1 MAIRPLSTTRHRRA
15 AFRVAGAIALL
26 LPAALGAQTV
36 GDSARG
42 DTAKHQRYTDTTAVQ
57 QPGDTT
63 ATLRAVVV
71 EAARSSA
78 VDRLP
83 DVQNGIPFR
92 GKKTERLQLDSLG
105 ANAAQDVSRQIL
117 GRIPGANFS
126 ETQGSGFPSN
136 GVGFRGLDPTQS
148 IEVNTRQ
155 NGINIAAD
163 LYGYPETY
171 YTPPM
176 EAVDHIDVVRGA
188 SALQYGPQFGGAIDY
203 VTRSGTPNS
212 PPVIH
217 ARATGG
223 SFGTFDT
230 FADVGGGTGPFTYY
244 GFIQY
249 RGEDGW
255 RPNSDFWQTSA
266 YAKLGYRASD
276 RVTLDLEYSLF
287 RNDIHMPGGLSDAQ
301 FAADPRA
308 SFRKRNWLASP
319 WNILALTLDAQL
331 SASTRLI
338 ATSSAMLSQRYL
350 VWRNEDGGPAAP
362 DDIDPATGE
371 YVPREV
377 ERERFRNVTTEARL
391 EHDHSLFGREGT
403 LSSGARFFA
412 GKLGRQEGGPGSTGT
427 DFDMNLVGGPY
438 ENDLSFG
445 TQNVALFAEEMVRVT
460 DRWSVTPGVRWELLR
475 STASGH
481 EDTNTVAPP
490 AKTRSYPLFGIG
502 TQLDVGR
509 ASNVYANVT
518 QAYRPI
524 TYDFLTP
531 FASASIIDPDLRD
544 ARGWNADL
552 GWRGALGPALR
563 FDVGVF
569 YLRYD
574 HRVGIVSMPGEN
586 GETVTEVTNVAR
598 STHKGVESYVEV
610 APFAWIDSGSTLAK
624 LRLFDSFAYVD
635 ARYAAGAFAGNH
647 VEEAPPVI
655 NRTGASFAWRALS
668 TTLQWSHTARSF
680 SDANN
685 TVASDDPG
693 VGLVPAYDVIDWS
706 GALSLGGRYT
716 VSFGVNNLTDARYF
730 TKRTNEYPGPGII
743 PAIGRS
749 VYASVGV
756 GVR

>member
-1 MAIRPLSTTRHRRA
+1 MLLPPLSTTRRRIA
-15 AFRVAGAIALL
+15 TRIAGALALL
-26 LPAALGAQTV
+26 LPAALGAQAV
-36 GDSARG
+36 GDATRS
-42 DTAKHQRYTDTTAVQ
+42 DTTVQQHDAVIQATRHLTDTTARLS
-57 QPGDTT
+57 P
-63 ATLRAVVV
+63 VVV
-71 EAARSSA
+71 EGARPSA
-78 VDRLP
+78 VGRLP
-83 DVQNGIPFR
+83 DLQNGIPFR

-105 ANAAQDVSRQIL
+105 ANVSQDVSRQIL

-126 ETQGSGFPSN
+126 EIQGSGFPSN

-188 SALQYGPQFGGAIDY
+188 SALQFGPQFGGAIDY
-203 VTRSGTPNS
+203 VTRSGTPDS
-212 PPVIH
+212 PPV
-217 ARATGG
+217 ARAHATGG
-223 SFGTFDT
+223 SFGSFGT
-230 FADVGGGTGPFTYY
+230 FADVGGGTGRLTYY
-244 GFIQY
+244 GYVQY

-255 RPNSDFWQTSA
+255 RPNADFRQTSA
-266 YAKLGYRASD
+266 YAKLGWRASD
-276 RVTLDLEYSLF
+276 RVMLGLEYSLF
-287 RNDIHMPGGLSDAQ
+287 RNRIHMPGGLSDAQ

-308 SFRKRNWLASP
+308 SFRARNWLASP

-331 SASTRLI
+331 SASTRLL
-338 ATSSAMLSQRYL
+338 ATTSAMLSQRYL

-377 ERERFRNVTTEARL
+377 ERERFRNVTTEARI
-391 EHDHSLFGREGT
+391 EHDHSLFGRAGT
-403 LSSGARFFA
+403 LSSGARVFA
-412 GKLGRQEGGPGSTGT
+412 GTLGRQEGGPGSTGT
-427 DFDMNLVGGPY
+427 DFDMSLVGGPY
-438 ENDLSFG
+438 ESDLSFG
-445 TQNVALFAEEMVRVT
+445 TRNVALFAEEMVRIT
-460 DRWSVTPGVRWELLR
+460 DRWSITPGARWELLR

-481 EDTNTVAPP
+481 EDTNVVAPP

-509 ASNVYANVT
+509 ASNLYANIT

-531 FASASIIDPDLRD
+531 FASASVIDRDLRD
-544 ARGWNADL
+544 AKGWNADL

-574 HRVGIVSMPGEN
+574 HRIGVVSMPGAS
-586 GETVTEVTNVAR
+586 GETITEVTNVAR

-610 APFAWIDSGSTLAK
+610 APFAWLGASSALAK

-635 ARYAAGAFAGNH
+635 ARYAAGPFAGNH
-647 VEEAPPVI
+647 VEAAPPVI
-655 NRTGASFAWRALS
+655 NRTGASFAWRTLS

-716 VSFGVNNLTDARYF
+716 VSVGVNNLADARYF